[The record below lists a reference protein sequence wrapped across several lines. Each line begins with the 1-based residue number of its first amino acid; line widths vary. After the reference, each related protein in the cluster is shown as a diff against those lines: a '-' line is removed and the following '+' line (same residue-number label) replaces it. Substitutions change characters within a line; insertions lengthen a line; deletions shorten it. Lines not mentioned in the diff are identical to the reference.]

1 MKYIIDIPKTV
12 GMTEKVGSVH
22 YTYFD
27 GIQCKTIILKSDEI
41 EELNS
46 DYINEH
52 YGDLQDDAYQRG
64 YKDCE
69 TRYCSFDACPNRKAE
84 YRRGLND
91 AWEAARKIV
100 CDESF
105 DASTLMHIFNRRSSF
120 DGIFGNFSASEAIA
134 KLKAYEE
141 KQNDKI
147 EVGDTVDL
155 KDAVSDKGGG
165 IVTKI
170 FDNDCCYIVWYD
182 GSGGAWAKDTLVKTG
197 KHIDIASILREIND
211 EP

>member
-1 MKYIIDIPKTV
+1 MSKYIIDIPKIV
-12 GMTEKVGSVH
+12 GTLEAVGSVR

-27 GIQCKTIILKSDEI
+27 GIQCKTIILKNDEI

-69 TRYCSFDACPNRKAE
+69 TRYCSFDACPNRQAE

-91 AWEAARKIV
+91 AWEAARKIIHMSEGELLNIFTECYSAV
-100 CDESF
+100 CTALQVLLKYDV
-105 DASTLMHIFNRRSSF
+105 
-120 DGIFGNFSASEAIA
+120 SEAIE

-147 EVGDTVDL
+147 EVGDEVTPKRNVGWKGVVVGID
-155 KDAVSDKGGG
+155 DDNAMVMTSDGYSAMYQ
-165 IVTKI
+165 IEI
-170 FDNDCCYIVWYD
+170 LC
-182 GSGGAWAKDTLVKTG
+182 KTG
-197 KHIDIASILREIND
+197 RHFDIASILEDMRND
-211 EP
+211 